1 MRSPAYRPRKKER
14 NELIR
19 TSYPVPPMT
28 QLRLRLELASRRTRK
43 ALEERRRTLREG
55 AADPRAAAA
64 PADRREDYLQL
75 RWRAD
80 LRRERDAYEEFFD
93 RYDELVGLLCVA
105 AQEGLEPGHEEEYTR
120 TRAYFVAHYPAVKRY
135 VTPHLESDP
144 SDTHAGR
151 WGRRSCDAFEA
162 MFAPHSIAAM
172 LEADGG
178 NLIGRLIR
186 TQSALAAWESSISRR
201 VAASRGSAPRG

>member
-1 MRSPAYRPRKKER
+1 
-14 NELIR
+14 LIR

-55 AADPRAAAA
+55 AAAVDAA
-64 PADRREDYLQL
+64 PAPRRDDGYLRL
-75 RWRAD
+75 RWQAD
-80 LRRERDAYEEFFD
+80 LRRERQAYEEFFD
-93 RYDELVGLLCVA
+93 RYDDLVGLLCVA
-105 AQEGLEPGHEEEYTR
+105 AQEGLEPGHEEEYARSR
-120 TRAYFVAHYPAVKRY
+120 TYFVTRYPVVKGY
-135 VTPHLESDP
+135 VTPHLETDA
-144 SDTHAGR
+144 SDTQAGR

-186 TQSALAAWESSISRR
+186 TQAALAAWETSITRR
-201 VAASRGSAPRG
+201 VAAARAAYRQ